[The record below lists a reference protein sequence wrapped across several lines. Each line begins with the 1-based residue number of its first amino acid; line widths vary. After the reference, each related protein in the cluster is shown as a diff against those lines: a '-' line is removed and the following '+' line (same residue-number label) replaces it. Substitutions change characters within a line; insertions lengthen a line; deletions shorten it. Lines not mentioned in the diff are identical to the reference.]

1 MVFSVNS
8 DLFRGPI
15 DLLLFLVRRHELD
28 LSQISL
34 AAIAQQF
41 GDYLDVLEAIE
52 VDSVGDFIE
61 VASQLVEMKSRA
73 VLPRN
78 EFTEDDFGANP
89 REDLVQRLLLYKK
102 FKDAAVLLE
111 ERSQL
116 WQLRCRR
123 IADDLPTRRQDV
135 SDQPIRDLELW
146 DLVSAF
152 GRVLRDNLPKP
163 QENIVYD
170 ETPIQVYMQQIHS
183 RLAKE
188 GHLLFTSLFM
198 PGMHKSAMV
207 GIFLAVLELARY
219 HNIETRQSEL
229 HTEIDIVAAE
239 GFDRYAEFADVDNYG
254 QKTTIHGDPA
264 SLVE

>member
-1 MVFSVNS
+1 MGFSVNS

-28 LSQISL
+28 LSGISL

-41 GDYLDVLEAIE
+41 GEYLDVLEAIE
-52 VDSVGDFIE
+52 VDAVGDFIE

-78 EFTEDDFGANP
+78 EFNSDDFCADP
-89 REDLVQRLLLYKK
+89 REDLVHRLLMYKK

-111 ERSQL
+111 EQSQL
-116 WQLRCRR
+116 WQMRSRR
-123 IADDLPTRRQDV
+123 LADDLPAKQPDF

-152 GRVLRDNLPKP
+152 GRVLRDNLPRP

-170 ETPIQVYMQQIHS
+170 ETPIQIYMQQIHS

-219 HNIETRQSEL
+219 HNIETRQLEL
-229 HTEIDIVAAE
+229 HTEIDIVAAA
-239 GFDRYAEFADVDNYG
+239 GFDRHAEFADADNYG
-254 QKTTIHGDPA
+254 QKTTIPGDPA